1 MLCSR
6 AGSAWGVW
14 GTPPQQTSNGPP
26 LGGGLGLGGW
36 GGLPTAPAPS
46 QGLPSIS
53 PSLSP
58 LKQLP
63 ASIVE
68 PQQQAA
74 AAVHSPLKA
83 PPPQSPVLDLPGFAA
98 PPSPVISAPAPTS
111 SSSHPSSP
119 GNGAAAAKA
128 NGHGSSAAAAPS
140 SSGPYVVRCKG
151 LPLSVTIDKIT
162 AFFDGIEIAKAGG
175 SGGVRLTRNDQGMP
189 TGECLVVF
197 ASESAMAA
205 GLEKNRQV
213 MGHRY
218 VTVERASAAELAKA
232 GGGGG
237 GGGGAAAPASSRA
250 PGSRSGSQPASPS
263 KPVLSAGHSPVIGG
277 GSNGHS
283 SANHHYNGNGSNG
296 TAAVDISDSVVIG
309 NGSGHRRGGSNGS
322 GGYAEAASARG
333 GGGGGVNGNGA
344 SLSVRGSNG
353 IAASAANNGHA
364 TAAEEPGGAAASAGG
379 GIVIKMRGLP
389 YSTGEEEIRTFFRDL
404 KIVSNGVSIGRD
416 AQGRASGEAHVE
428 FASEQDAQSGMLFNR
443 HRIGSRYIELF
454 RTKQAPGASARG
466 GGKVV
471 GGGGVAG
478 NGNGN
483 AADASSAATSG
494 GAAAAAVSD
503 CLRLRGMPFNSTEAD
518 VLTFFKGY
526 ALIKDGIKIG
536 PQVGQGTVRF
546 ATAEDA
552 RKALVSLNHSYMGSR
567 YIELFFADKNG
578 EYLSR

>member
-1 MLCSR
+1 M
-6 AGSAWGVW
+6 
-14 GTPPQQTSNGPP
+14 
-26 LGGGLGLGGW
+26 
-36 GGLPTAPAPS
+36 
-46 QGLPSIS
+46 
-53 PSLSP
+53 
-58 LKQLP
+58 
-63 ASIVE
+63 
-68 PQQQAA
+68 
-74 AAVHSPLKA
+74 
-83 PPPQSPVLDLPGFAA
+83 
-98 PPSPVISAPAPTS
+98 
-111 SSSHPSSP
+111 
-119 GNGAAAAKA
+119 
-128 NGHGSSAAAAPS
+128 
-140 SSGPYVVRCKG
+140 
-151 LPLSVTIDKIT
+151 
-162 AFFDGIEIAKAGG
+162 
-175 SGGVRLTRNDQGMP
+175 
-189 TGECLVVF
+189 
-197 ASESAMAA
+197 
-205 GLEKNRQV
+205 
-213 MGHRY
+213 
-218 VTVERASAAELAKA
+218 
-232 GGGGG
+232 
-237 GGGGAAAPASSRA
+237 
-250 PGSRSGSQPASPS
+250 
-263 KPVLSAGHSPVIGG
+263 
-277 GSNGHS
+277 
-283 SANHHYNGNGSNG
+283 
-296 TAAVDISDSVVIG
+296 
-309 NGSGHRRGGSNGS
+309 
-322 GGYAEAASARG
+322 
-333 GGGGGVNGNGA
+333 NGNGA

-353 IAASAANNGHA
+353 IAASAATNGHA

-379 GIVIKMRGLP
+379 GAGIVIKMRGLP

-454 RTKQAPGASARG
+454 RTKQAPGTSARG

-503 CLRLRGMPFNSTEAD
+503 CLRLRGMPFNSTETD

-526 ALIKDGIKIG
+526 PLIKEGIKIG